1 MTGCR
6 RGLPRCPIVTSE
18 RNRPG
23 ASHRP
28 TGMRTTRF
36 LVAVPAGL
44 ALIAMAALTGC
55 SGSGASS
62 SAASEAVAS
71 GAVAAPAEASSA
83 HAPVAGGASSGNGA
97 RSAAGGNGQ
106 AASAARLSPAGQQL
120 IYTAQLTV
128 RASDV
133 SAAVS
138 RATAIAADAGG
149 YISSENASSNPDHP
163 DQSTAT
169 IEVKIPV
176 TAYAVAL
183 GTRLSLQQQAQ
194 DVTQQVADVNS
205 RVASDEAAIGQL
217 RSLLSHAG
225 SVGDLLDVQNQINS
239 QESDLEAL
247 QAQQSAL
254 NHETAFATVAI
265 TIVGPKAPVKPK
277 HKPAPPPGLAAGLSG
292 GWHALRVT
300 VSWLL
305 AILGAVAP
313 FAAVVAV
320 AGFVAY
326 RVRRWLM
333 ARTRGAPAAGSPGG
347 GADG

>member
-1 MTGCR
+1 M
-6 RGLPRCPIVTSE
+6 
-18 RNRPG
+18 RN
-23 ASHRP
+23 
-28 TGMRTTRF
+28 TRL
-36 LVAVPAGL
+36 LVALPAGL
-44 ALIAMAALTGC
+44 ALIAMAALAGC
-55 SGSGASS
+55 SGGSASSSASSAASGALGAPAQPPAAKGIASPAGASSGSGARS
-62 SAASEAVAS
+62 AS
-71 GAVAAPAEASSA
+71 GAS
-83 HAPVAGGASSGNGA
+83 GGT
-97 RSAAGGNGQ
+97 GQ
-106 AASAARLSPAGQQL
+106 AASAARLVPAGRQL
-120 IYTAQLTV
+120 VYTAQLTV

-133 SAAVS
+133 GAAVS

-149 YISSENASSNPDHP
+149 YVSSENASSNPDHP

-169 IEVKIPV
+169 IEVKIPA
-176 TAYAVAL
+176 TAYAVTLGELSGNAL

-205 RVASDEAAIGQL
+205 RVASDQAAISQL
-217 RSLLSHAG
+217 RALLSHAG

-239 QESDLEAL
+239 EESDLEAL

-277 HKPAPPPGLAAGLSG
+277 PKPAPPPGLGTGLSG
-292 GWHALRVT
+292 GWHALRVA

-320 AGFVAY
+320 AGFAAW
-326 RVRRWLM
+326 RVRRWLT
-333 ARTRGAPAAGSPGG
+333 ARGTRPAGSPGSGAG
-347 GADG
+347 G

>member
-1 MTGCR
+1 
-6 RGLPRCPIVTSE
+6 
-18 RNRPG
+18 
-23 ASHRP
+23 
-28 TGMRTTRF
+28 MRTIRL
-36 LVAVPAGL
+36 LVALPAGL
-44 ALIAMAALTGC
+44 ALIATAALAGC
-55 SGSGASS
+55 TSGGTSS
-62 SAASEAVAS
+62 SAASGAVGAPGGAVAS
-71 GAVAAPAEASSA
+71 PAQAPAAKGIASS
-83 HAPVAGGASSGNGA
+83 AGGASSVNGA
-97 RSAAGGNGQ
+97 RSAAGGADGNGQ

-149 YISSENASSNPDHP
+149 YVASENASSNPDHP

-176 TAYAVAL
+176 TAYAVTLGELSGSAL

-205 RVASDEAAIGQL
+205 RVASDEAAISQL

-277 HKPAPPPGLAAGLSG
+277 SKPAPPPGLAAGLSG

-300 VSWLL
+300 VSWVL

-320 AGFVAY
+320 AGFAAF

-333 ARTRGAPAAGSPGG
+333 ARTRGPRAEGSPGG

>member
-1 MTGCR
+1 
-6 RGLPRCPIVTSE
+6 
-18 RNRPG
+18 
-23 ASHRP
+23 
-28 TGMRTTRF
+28 MRTTRL
-36 LVAVPAGL
+36 LVALPAGL
-44 ALIAMAALTGC
+44 ALIATAALAGC
-55 SGSGASS
+55 TSGGTSS
-62 SAASEAVAS
+62 SAAS
-71 GAVAAPAEASSA
+71 GAIAAPAEASQA
-83 HAPVAGGASSGNGA
+83 HAPAAKGIASSGAGASSGSG
-97 RSAAGGNGQ
+97 AGGNGQ
-106 AASAARLSPAGQQL
+106 AAAAARLSPAGQQL

-176 TAYAVAL
+176 TAYAVTLGELSGNAL

-205 RVASDEAAIGQL
+205 RVASDEAAISQL

-225 SVGDLLDVQNQINS
+225 NVGDLLDVQNQINS

-247 QAQQSAL
+247 QSQQSAL

-300 VSWLL
+300 VSWVL
-305 AILGAVAP
+305 AVLGAALP
-313 FAAVVAV
+313 FLVVLAALGA
-320 AGFVAY
+320 AGY
-326 RVRRWLM
+326 WGRRWLR
-333 ARTRGAPAAGSPGG
+333 ARDADRSRPASGS
-347 GADG
+347 

>member
-1 MTGCR
+1 
-6 RGLPRCPIVTSE
+6 
-18 RNRPG
+18 
-23 ASHRP
+23 
-28 TGMRTTRF
+28 MRTTRL
-36 LVAVPAGL
+36 LVALPAGL
-44 ALIAMAALTGC
+44 ALIATAALAGC
-55 SGSGASS
+55 TSGGTSS
-62 SAASEAVAS
+62 SAAS
-71 GAVAAPAEASSA
+71 GAIAAPAEASQA
-83 HAPVAGGASSGNGA
+83 HAPAAKGIASSAAGGGA
-97 RSAAGGNGQ
+97 SAAGGNGQ
-106 AASAARLSPAGQQL
+106 AAAAARLSPAGQQL

-176 TAYAVAL
+176 TAYAVTLGELSGNAL

-205 RVASDEAAIGQL
+205 RVASDEAAISQL

-225 SVGDLLDVQNQINS
+225 NVGDLLDVQNQINS

-247 QAQQSAL
+247 QSQQSAL

-292 GWHALRVT
+292 GWHALGVT
-300 VSWLL
+300 VSWVL
-305 AILGAVAP
+305 AVLGAALP
-313 FAAVVAV
+313 FLVVLAALGA
-320 AGFVAY
+320 AGY
-326 RVRRWLM
+326 WGRRWLR
-333 ARTRGAPAAGSPGG
+333 ARDAGRSRPASGS
-347 GADG
+347 

>member
-1 MTGCR
+1 
-6 RGLPRCPIVTSE
+6 
-18 RNRPG
+18 
-23 ASHRP
+23 
-28 TGMRTTRF
+28 
-36 LVAVPAGL
+36 
-44 ALIAMAALTGC
+44 MAALTGC

-62 SAASEAVAS
+62 SAASGAAAS

-83 HAPVAGGASSGNGA
+83 HAPAAEGAGSGNGA

-106 AASAARLSPAGQQL
+106 AASAARLSAAGQQL

-176 TAYAVAL
+176 TAYAVTLGELSGNAL

-205 RVASDEAAIGQL
+205 RVASDEAAISQL
-217 RSLLSHAG
+217 RALLSHAG

-265 TIVGPKAPVKPK
+265 TILGPRAAP
-277 HKPAPPPGLAAGLSG
+277 KPAKQKPPGLGNGLG
-292 GWHALRVT
+292 AGWHAFRVT

-305 AILGAVAP
+305 AVLGAVLP
-313 FAAVVAV
+313 FLVVVAALGA
-320 AGFVAY
+320 AGY
-326 RVRRWLM
+326 WGRRWLR
-333 ARTRGAPAAGSPGG
+333 ARDASRSRPASGS
-347 GADG
+347 

>member
-1 MTGCR
+1 MIATKP
-6 RGLPRCPIVTSE
+6 LAVSTS
-18 RNRPG
+18 G
-23 ASHRP
+23 
-28 TGMRTTRF
+28 G
-36 LVAVPAGL
+36 
-44 ALIAMAALTGC
+44 
-55 SGSGASS
+55 SGSTAASS
-62 SAASEAVAS
+62 AL
-71 GAVAAPAEASSA
+71 AAPAEASPAKTPAAKKIASSA
-83 HAPVAGGASSGNGA
+83 AGASSGNGA
-97 RSAAGGNGQ
+97 AGGTGQ

-133 SAAVS
+133 GAAVS

-176 TAYAVAL
+176 TAYAVTLGELSGNAL

-217 RSLLSHAG
+217 RALLSHAG

-247 QAQQSAL
+247 QSQQSAL

-265 TIVGPKAPVKPK
+265 TILGPKAAP
-277 HKPAPPPGLAAGLSG
+277 KPAKQKPPGLGNGLG
-292 GWHALRVT
+292 AGWHAFRVT
-300 VSWLL
+300 LSWLL
-305 AILGAVAP
+305 AILGAVLP
-313 FAAVVAV
+313 FAAVLAV
-320 AGFVAY
+320 LGAVGWWG
-326 RVRRWLM
+326 RRWVR
-333 ARTRGAPAAGSPGG
+333 ARGAGRSRPASGG
-347 GADG
+347 

>member
-1 MTGCR
+1 
-6 RGLPRCPIVTSE
+6 
-18 RNRPG
+18 
-23 ASHRP
+23 
-28 TGMRTTRF
+28 
-36 LVAVPAGL
+36 
-44 ALIAMAALTGC
+44 MAALTGC

-62 SAASEAVAS
+62 SAASGAVAS

-106 AASAARLSPAGQQL
+106 SAAARLSPAGQQL

-176 TAYAVAL
+176 TAYAVTLGELSGNAL

>member
-1 MTGCR
+1 MWG
-6 RGLPRCPIVTSE
+6 

-23 ASHRP
+23 AGLRP
-28 TGMRTTRF
+28 RDMRTTRL
-36 LVAVPAGL
+36 LVALPAGL
-44 ALIAMAALTGC
+44 ALIATAALAGC
-55 SGSGASS
+55 TSGGASS
-62 SAASEAVAS
+62 PAAS
-71 GAVAAPAEASSA
+71 GAVGAPVEASPAHAPAAKGIASSA
-83 HAPVAGGASSGNGA
+83 ADASSGN
-97 RSAAGGNGQ
+97 GGNGQ

-138 RATAIAADAGG
+138 RATAIAADSGG
-149 YISSENASSNPDHP
+149 YIASENASSNPDHP

-176 TAYAVAL
+176 TAYAVTLGELSGNAL

-205 RVASDEAAIGQL
+205 RVASDEAAISQL
-217 RSLLSHAG
+217 RALLSHAG

-265 TIVGPKAPVKPK
+265 TILGPKAAPKPK
-277 HKPAPPPGLAAGLSG
+277 KQKPPGLGNGLG
-292 GWHALRVT
+292 AGWHAFRVT
-300 VSWLL
+300 LSWLL
-305 AILGAVAP
+305 AVVGAVLPFLVVLAALGA
-313 FAAVVAV
+313 
-320 AGFVAY
+320 AGY
-326 RVRRWLM
+326 WGRRWLR
-333 ARTRGAPAAGSPGG
+333 ARDAGRSRPASGS
-347 GADG
+347 

>member
-1 MTGCR
+1 
-6 RGLPRCPIVTSE
+6 
-18 RNRPG
+18 
-23 ASHRP
+23 
-28 TGMRTTRF
+28 MRTTRL
-36 LVAVPAGL
+36 LVALPAGL
-44 ALIAMAALTGC
+44 ALIATAALAGC
-55 SGSGASS
+55 TSGGASS
-62 SAASEAVAS
+62 SAASGS
-71 GAVAAPAEASSA
+71 VAAPVEASPA
-83 HAPVAGGASSGNGA
+83 HAPAANGAASSAGGASSGNGA
-97 RSAAGGNGQ
+97 RSVGGSGQ

-176 TAYAVAL
+176 TAYAVTLGELSGNAL

-205 RVASDEAAIGQL
+205 RVASDEAAISQL

-305 AILGAVAP
+305 AILGAIAP

-347 GADG
+347 GDG